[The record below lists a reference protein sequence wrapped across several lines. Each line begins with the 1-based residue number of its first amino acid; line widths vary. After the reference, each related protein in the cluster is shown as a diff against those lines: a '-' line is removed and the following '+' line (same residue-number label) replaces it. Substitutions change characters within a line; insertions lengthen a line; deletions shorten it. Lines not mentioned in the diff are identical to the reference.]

1 MKQITI
7 EIGEDDIQ
15 TLEEIFKNESN
26 FEPVVKQDRV
36 IVAVLKEVLNKS
48 KVSKDQ

>member
-1 MKQITI
+1 MKEVTI
-7 EIGEDDIQ
+7 QIGEDDIQ
-15 TLEEIFKNESN
+15 VLEEIFKNESN

-48 KVSKDQ
+48 KSA